1 MNCVNSL
8 PRIAVFFIVLA
19 ICANACRGQIPIET
33 GYGRTSGTGFADS
46 INGTSVFANLFRER
60 GRKVDTSKVIS
71 PKIENYE
78 TIVWFPDRF
87 EVPRA
92 EVIERLNLWMQTGSN
107 RTLIYVGRDYD
118 ATIDYWQNVVDKS
131 TGKQSEL
138 AQRKLAESISEFE
151 FRRQSV
157 TLDERCDWFQLKR
170 GDGKAV
176 KRLNGPW
183 ASSLKGSNISIQF
196 GRVQLK
202 PPTHWSTQG
211 RRTEVLLGSAADQLI
226 YRIQSTS
233 TYEPNAIVVTN
244 GSMLLNYS
252 LVNSENSVIADL
264 LVSESSEYGPV
275 LFLESGPEDIR
286 MSNTDARQ
294 GTQWSWV
301 GQPPLNYIVPHFLLL
316 GVIYC
321 FIWFPI
327 FGRAKKLPPETNSNF
342 GLHIESIADSLANS
356 GQENEAYRILN
367 RYRETLKHEET

>member
-1 MNCVNSL
+1 MNCVDSKQ
-8 PRIAVFFIVLA
+8 RIAVFLIVLA
-19 ICANACRGQIPIET
+19 MLANACRAQVPIET
-33 GYGRTSGTGFADS
+33 GYGRTSGTGFGAS

-60 GRKVDTSKVIS
+60 GRRVDTSKVIS

-87 EVPRA
+87 DAPRT
-92 EVIERLNLWMQTGSN
+92 EVIDRLNLWMQLGSN
-107 RTLIYVGRDYD
+107 RTVIYVGRDYD
-118 ATIDYWQNVVDKS
+118 ATIDYWQNVVDTSK
-131 TGKQSEL
+131 GLQSEL

-151 FRRQSV
+151 FRRQTV
-157 TLDERCDWFQLKR
+157 ALDERCDWFQLKR
-170 GDGKAV
+170 GDEQVA
-176 KRLNGPW
+176 KRLTGPW
-183 ASSLKGSNISIQF
+183 ASSLKGSNISIQL

-202 PPTHWSTQG
+202 PPAHWSTQG
-211 RRTEVLLGSAADQLI
+211 RQTEVLLGSADGELI
-226 YRIQSTS
+226 YRIQSIS
-233 TYEPNAIVVTN
+233 TYDPHAIVVTN
-244 GSMLLNYS
+244 GSMLLNYR
-252 LVNSENSVIADL
+252 LVNSENRVIADL
-264 LVSESSEYGPV
+264 LVSESSGYGPV

-286 MSNTDARQ
+286 IANTDARQ

-301 GQPPLNYIVPHFLLL
+301 GQPPLRYIVPHFLLL

-342 GLHIESIADSLANS
+342 GLHIESIAHSLANS